1 MTRIVAI
8 GAILAPLGLV
18 AGIIGALPASAADL
32 PSAPLLDNF
41 SQPPVVELGSGWYL
55 RGDVTYA
62 KTNDRDVK
70 MSGSVLNSPVRFS
83 HARLDDSWQAGG
95 GFGYKFLNW
104 LRADV
109 TVDYRF
115 PTTFRDVA
123 NFPGGTV
130 SYDNTRIGG
139 FTGLV
144 NGYVDLGTWSG
155 ISPYVGAGIGVSNIK
170 TDHFWS
176 SPYTGGLPGPGV
188 MLQGKSDYSLAW
200 ALMGGVAFSVADGM
214 LIDLGYRYMNV
225 RDAKLVDDG
234 TNNVRLKDLSS
245 HEVRVGFRYMI
256 D

>member
-8 GAILAPLGLV
+8 GAIVLPLGL
-18 AGIIGALPASAADL
+18 IGAVPAIAADL
-32 PSAPLLDNF
+32 PAAPLLESF
-41 SQPPVVELGSGWYL
+41 GQPPVVELGSGWYL
-55 RGDVTYA
+55 RGDITYS

-70 MSGSVLNSPVRFS
+70 MSGRVLNTPVAFT
-83 HARLDDSWQAGG
+83 HARLDDGWQAGG

-115 PTTFRDVA
+115 PTTFRDTA
-123 NFPGGTV
+123 NFPNGAV
-130 SYDNTRIGG
+130 SYDHTRIGG

-155 ISPYVGAGIGVSNIK
+155 ISPYLGAGIGVSNIK

-176 SPYTGGLPGPGV
+176 SPYMLGQPGPGTL
-188 MLQGKSDYSLAW
+188 LQGKSDYSLAW
-200 ALMGGVAFSVADGM
+200 ALMGGVAVNITDGL
-214 LIDLGYRYMNV
+214 LIDIGYRYMNIK
-225 RDAKLVDDG
+225 DAKLVEDG
-234 TNNVRLKDLSS
+234 VNDVRMKDLSS